1 MSNWGTTPSAPD
13 VLPDAGRQ
21 ATYSE
26 AIYEA
31 TRLALASDSSVRVF
45 GEGVADPLGSYGTT
59 RGLHEEFGAGVSF
72 DVPIAEG
79 IITGMGVGMAMVGLR
94 PIIIHPRND
103 FLLLALDQL
112 CNHAAKWNYMYA
124 GKSPLPLVV
133 RSVSCRGWGSAA
145 QHSQALH
152 ATLAHFPGLTVL
164 VPFTPKDAKGFLL
177 WAALKAQGPVV
188 IMENKGLWKLRG
200 EVPEGIYFSEPGQPQ
215 VLREGSD
222 ISIVGISQGSL
233 DAMVAA
239 ERLAGEGISAEVI
252 DVRSLKPLDATKI
265 CDSVRKTGR
274 LLVVDPAPKLFGSA
288 AEVVSRVAELV
299 EPSAFK
305 ASPARVALPDTPV
318 PASSES
324 TYFFTHEQVVRAARR
339 LMAPA
344 ARRA

>member
-1 MSNWGTTPSAPD
+1 MSNWGTTPSVPD
-13 VLPDAGRQ
+13 VLPESGRMG
-21 ATYSE
+21 TYGE

-31 TRLALASDSSVRVF
+31 MKIALASDGSVRVF

-59 RGLHEEFGAGVSF
+59 KGLHEEFGAEVSF

-79 IITGMGVGMAMVGLR
+79 IITGVGVGMAMVGLR
-94 PIIIHPRND
+94 PVIIHPRND
-103 FLLLALDQL
+103 FLLLALDQI

-124 GKSPLPLVV
+124 GECPIPLVV

-164 VPFTPKDAKGFLL
+164 VPFTPRDAKGFLL
-177 WAALKAQGPVV
+177 WAALKAQQPVV

-200 EVPEGIYFSEPGQPQ
+200 EVPEGKYFCEPGQPQ
-215 VLREGSD
+215 VLREGRD
-222 ISIVGISQGSL
+222 ITLVGISQGTL
-233 DAMVAA
+233 DSMLAA
-239 ERLAGEGISAEVI
+239 GRLAEEGISAEVI
-252 DVRSLKPLDATKI
+252 DVRSLKPLDVTFI
-265 CDSVRKTGR
+265 CDSVKKTGR

-288 AEVVSRVAELV
+288 AEIVSRVMELV
-299 EPSAFK
+299 PVSALK

-324 TYFFTHEQVVRAARR
+324 TYFFTQEQVVKAARR
-339 LMAPA
+339 LMAA
-344 ARRA
+344 VY